1 MKTLQQ
7 LLAKAKAYLLQQR
20 SIDMMIKLFAINI
33 VEGRFPFNKVPTI
46 LKAKVKEQIVLIV
59 GDDNQELIKE
69 LTESKEE

>member
-1 MKTLQQ
+1 
-7 LLAKAKAYLLQQR
+7 
-20 SIDMMIKLFAINI
+20 MMIKLFAINI

>member
-7 LLAKAKAYLLQQR
+7 LLVKAKAYLLQQR

-33 VEGRFPFNKVPTI
+33 VEGRFLFHKVPTI

>member
-1 MKTLQQ
+1 
-7 LLAKAKAYLLQQR
+7 
-20 SIDMMIKLFAINI
+20 MMIKLFAINI
-33 VEGRFPFNKVPTI
+33 VEGRFLFHKVPTI

>member
-33 VEGRFPFNKVPTI
+33 VEGRFPFHKVPTI
-46 LKAKVKEQIVLIV
+46 LK
-59 GDDNQELIKE
+59 N
-69 LTESKEE
+69 